1 MAKPVLV
8 DIDPLSTP
16 TPQDRSFEAAER
28 KGLGHPDTICDA
40 LAEEVSRALSRHY
53 LERCGRVLHHN
64 VDKALLCGGAADV
77 RYGGGEVTA
86 PIEIILAGRAT
97 SEWKGVLIPTVEI
110 ATETCRAWLREHLRG
125 VDPDRHVRLECRLRP
140 GSADLVA
147 LYGRGGDM
155 TLPLA
160 NDTSIGVGFAPL
172 SPLERTVLDTER
184 WLNARAT
191 TLSHPE
197 AGEDVK
203 VLGTRRGPRVSL
215 TVACAFVSAHIRD
228 AGDYLDKKA
237 RLAREIAE
245 LARRT
250 GVPADVTVN
259 AADDAST
266 ETFYL
271 TVTGTSAE
279 AGDDGQVGRGNR
291 VNGLITPGRPMT
303 LEAAAGKNPVS
314 HVGKLY
320 NVAAGL
326 IAHQL
331 VDNLPA
337 VSAAEC
343 TLVSQ
348 IGTPI
353 DEPRLVGLRLATSSS
368 TLSTRDR
375 DDVHELVRVALAR
388 MPELSLQLVA
398 GDLTVF

>member
-1 MAKPVLV
+1 VANSLVV
-8 DIDPLSTP
+8 DIDPLSAP
-16 TPQDRSFEAAER
+16 TSRDRSFEVVER

-40 LAEEVSRALSRHY
+40 LAEEVSRALSRY
-53 LERCGRVLHHN
+53 YVERCGRVLHHN
-64 VDKALLCGGAADV
+64 VDKALLCGGTADV

-97 SEWKGVLIPTVEI
+97 SSWKGVLIPTVEI
-110 ATETCRAWLREHLRG
+110 ATETCRAWLGEHLPG
-125 VDPDRHVRLECRLRP
+125 LDLERHVRIECRLRP
-140 GSADLVA
+140 GSPDLVD
-147 LYGRGGDM
+147 LYGRSGDRA
-155 TLPLA
+155 LPLA

-172 SPLERTVLDTER
+172 SPLEQTVLDTER

-191 TLSHPE
+191 KLAHPA

-203 VLGTRRGPRVSL
+203 VLGTRRGARVFL
-215 TVACAFVSAHIRD
+215 TVACAFVSKHVRD

-237 RLAREIAE
+237 RLAGA
-245 LARRT
+245 LAQLAGRT
-250 GVPADVTVN
+250 IVPNDVTLN

-266 ETFYL
+266 ESFYL

-279 AGDDGQVGRGNR
+279 SGDDGQVGRGNR

-326 IAHQL
+326 MARQL
-331 VDNLPA
+331 VENLPG

-348 IGTPI
+348 IGAPI
-353 DEPRLVGLRLATSSS
+353 DEPRLVGLRLATTSPA
-368 TLSTRDR
+368 LNARDR
-375 DDVHELVRVALAR
+375 DAANELVRVVLAR
-388 MPELSLQLVA
+388 LPALSLQLVA
-398 GDLTVF
+398 GDITVF